1 MRVPRIWRCCSAISA
16 TFGLPSTSTECLDAQ
31 LQTEVLKSQHHCAKP
46 VQAAT
51 ILQLKGSKE
60 AVSGAAA
67 SPAQI
72 AEKTLL
78 TFSHSTRAL
87 VKGTHK
93 RCLVLWGKGSPKAW
107 PLQPDT
113 QLGDG
118 ASRSH
123 FPKGYLMCWKALFFT
138 TEPEI
143 KAQDRDAPAQPSP
156 PGCSRSCQEASEQLG
171 IEASGTS
178 QRVPAHGEGSPGTGQ
193 PQSHHHISVPEKS
206 PSQAKRNPNPASK

>member
-1 MRVPRIWRCCSAISA
+1 MSPQD
-16 TFGLPSTSTECLDAQ
+16 LPLLLCNKWHLWAPQHQHWAPDAQ
-31 LQTEVLKSQHHCAKP
+31 LQTEILKSRDPCAKP

-78 TFSHSTRAL
+78 TFSHSTQAL

-93 RCLVLWGKGSPKAW
+93 RCPVLWGKGSPKAW

-118 ASRSH
+118 ASI
-123 FPKGYLMCWKALFFT
+123 L
-138 TEPEI
+138 I
-143 KAQDRDAPAQPSP
+143 
-156 PGCSRSCQEASEQLG
+156 
-171 IEASGTS
+171 S
-178 QRVPAHGEGSPGTGQ
+178 QKD
-193 PQSHHHISVPEKS
+193 I
-206 PSQAKRNPNPASK
+206 